1 MDQRYDWLKDYFEGK
16 TRGRRFEEYL
26 ALELEA
32 VEEGSSTLKLTVEE
46 KHLNHHGIIHGG
58 VLASICDVAM
68 GTAVA
73 TFNQK
78 TVTTDLSVQYIGN
91 VPAGS
96 EILARGWVIHRGNHL
111 IRTMAEVRD
120 KNGKLLTSSS
130 ASFFIIGGNLNG
142 SPADHQE
149 P

>member
-16 TRGRRFEEYL
+16 TRGRGFEEYL

-58 VLASICDVAM
+58 VLAS
-68 GTAVA
+68 
-73 TFNQK
+73 FNQK

-142 SPADHQE
+142 SPEDHQE